1 MTTFFELPHV
11 FVVFISGA
19 GGNFISG
26 ILSNIFSNS
35 SGDLKFSD
43 SGNAHLNS
51 TSKLNF
57 TDVMSFGIRYRMP
70 DFVSNDEKLKF
81 YKAKIEE
88 KHGNDTDIKV
98 TWSHDFSNIQLY
110 RKLFPN
116 CKIVAVTQDSNAEK
130 LATLIQQELKNRLDP
145 AGFVFVTQE
154 DLHMNT
160 WKNQL
165 FLILV
170 NVLGAE
176 HANLARR
183 IADNY
188 LDPEFRDIVTLF
200 SVNLMIGFYD
210 QRYLLDASKTPAI
223 NYLNYCTVPK
233 FILDKNYTPGNTDA
247 KVLVVGPRISDC
259 LTEDSF
265 IIPYSTLM
273 NNDLEAFTRIIAE
286 IYGQELNSNQIEFIK
301 KNFNSYY
308 SSQCPGLLQDPMEFH
323 RSLRT
328 KVHEQIKILK
338 NNAHING

>member
-11 FVVFISGA
+11 FVVFIPGA

-35 SGDLKFSD
+35 SDDLKFSD

-70 DFVSNDEKLKF
+70 DFASDDEKLKF

-88 KHGNDTDIKV
+88 KHSNDTDIKV
-98 TWSHDFSNIQLY
+98 TWTHDFSNIQLY
-110 RKLFPN
+110 KKLFPN
-116 CKIVAVTQDSNAEK
+116 CKIVAVTQDSNTEK

-154 DLHMNT
+154 DLRMNI
-160 WKNQL
+160 WKNQI
-165 FLILV
+165 FLSLV

-183 IADNY
+183 ITDNY

-200 SVNLMIGFYD
+200 AVNLMIGFYD
-210 QRYLLDASKTPAI
+210 QWYLLDPSKTPAI
-223 NYLNYCTVPK
+223 NYLNYCTIAK
-233 FILDKNYTPGNTDA
+233 FILDRNYTPNGTD
-247 KVLVVGPRISDC
+247 KMLLVGPCISDC

-265 IIPYSTLM
+265 IIPYNILM
-273 NNDLEAFTRIIAE
+273 NKDLEAFTKIIAD

-308 SSQCPGLLQDPMEFH
+308 SSQSPGLFQDPLGYH

-338 NNAHING
+338 DNARING

>member
-70 DFVSNDEKLKF
+70 DFVSDDEKLKF

-176 HANLARR
+176 YANLARR